1 MANGD
6 ITYSRKGG
14 ESLVKSFA
22 SGSYVGLAT
31 ATIDIIVGFTPSKI
45 VMHNDTDDT
54 EYTWFTG
61 VAQGSMFQRIAAG
74 DKTLE
79 VLGSAGVEAPLP
91 LTAAMKDA
99 AGALV
104 DGEGIRV
111 PLGTTTA
118 LNTTADVVYW
128 EFWR

>member
-1 MANGD
+1 MADGD

-14 ESLVKSFA
+14 ETMATSFA
-22 SGSYVGLAT
+22 SGSYIGLAT
-31 ATIDIIVGFTPSKI
+31 ANIDLIVGFTPSKI
-45 VMHNDTDDT
+45 VFHNDTDDT

-61 VAQGSMFQRIAAG
+61 VAQGSMFQRVAAG

-91 LTAAMKDA
+91 LTSTMLTA

-118 LNTTADVVYW
+118 LNTTSNVVYW
-128 EFWR
+128 EFYR